1 MVVYADELREGDF
14 ANIHGDLVHLSHV
27 TVAAEVDL
35 VFLVGIDPFDGRV
48 VVPSPFTLANL
59 VEVFDVR

>member
-14 ANIHGDLVHLSHV
+14 ALIGGELVHLAHV
-27 TVAAEVDL
+27 TIAPEVDM
-35 VFLVGIDPFDGRV
+35 VFLVGFDLFSDRV

-59 VEVFDVR
+59 VEVFNA

>member
-14 ANIHGDLVHLSHV
+14 ACLDGQVAQLTHV
-27 TVAAEVDL
+27 TVAPEVDM
-35 VFLVGIDPFDGRV
+35 VFAVGVDLFSNRV
-48 VVPSPFTLANL
+48 IVPSPFTLANL